1 MKRFGAVRAASIGL
15 LAVPV
20 VALYLDDWARLIP
33 RWWSDPDYTHGFF
46 VPLFALYFVWEKWG
60 ELTKAEAKPSWLG
73 LPPLLVGVAIK
84 VWTLF
89 YDSPFVS
96 CVSMVFVISG
106 VVLVTAGRRVFR
118 TLAVPI
124 LFLVLMM
131 PLPTPI
137 YNRVALPMRQFAA
150 VVSTAVLQGL
160 GIPALREGN
169 VIVMPER
176 TLEVAEACSGMR
188 FLTGFIALGV
198 TFAYLCRRPL
208 WERIVLLASSIPIAI
223 LANALRVTVIALLT
237 HWGFQSFVDGV
248 PHAATAMVLFGFSAA
263 VLWVEYYVLSHLFIE
278 DTTLGEGGG

>member
-1 MKRFGAVRAASIGL
+1 MKRPRTIRAASIGL

-20 VALYLDDWARLIP
+20 VALYLDDWARMIP

-46 VPLFALYFVWEKWG
+46 VPLFALYFVWEQWG
-60 ELTKAEAKPSWLG
+60 RLTSMAAKPSWLG

-106 VVLVTAGRRVFR
+106 VVLLTAGRRVFR

-124 LFLVLMM
+124 FFLILMM

-160 GIPALREGN
+160 GIPVLREGN
-169 VIVMPER
+169 VLVLPET

-198 TFAYLCRRPL
+198 AFAYLCRRPF

-237 HWGFQSFVDGV
+237 HWGFKSFVDGL
-248 PHAATAMVLFGFSAA
+248 PHSGTAMVLFGFSAV

-278 DTTLGEGGG
+278 DALPAK